1 MGQPLVEFHFLHEM
15 LILPRA
21 FLGKCPDL
29 AGSIFLPSSFLGLA
43 LSREQRCNTFGV
55 MKKTEKEKVRVRVPV
70 PSEQWRAFKKVAREL
85 GLKRKKLLILELKM
99 LLVLEALS
107 ARVSGRARTA

>member
-1 MGQPLVEFHFLHEM
+1 MERETLNFFNW
-15 LILPRA
+15 
-21 FLGKCPDL
+21 LG
-29 AGSIFLPSSFLGLA
+29 AG
-43 LSREQRCNTFGV
+43 RKQRGNTFGA
-55 MKKTEKEKVRVRVPV
+55 MKETEKEKVRVRVPV